1 MSTLRR
7 QMQQDMVLRGLAV
20 KTQKCYLQQVT
31 GLAKFYDRSPDVID
45 IAQVQRYLLQLIE
58 ERKLSWSSCNQAAH
72 AIRFFY
78 HVTLKR
84 PEVALDIPRPR
95 MPKKLPQIL
104 SREEV
109 FRLFDAEINLA
120 HRTLLMTIY
129 AAGLRVSEAIALQP
143 GDIDSERMTIR
154 VEQGKGAKDR
164 YTLLS
169 PNLLEQLRVYWHAFR
184 PRVWLF
190 PGRTAEQ
197 HVHIK
202 SVQRMYQR
210 AKARAGIAKRG
221 GIHALRHAFATHQLE
236 SRMDVCTIRELMGHR
251 DLSTTSRYLHL
262 TRPTAATLAATHD
275 LLRRE

>member
-1 MSTLRR
+1 MSTLRQ
-7 QMQQDMVLRGLAV
+7 QMQRDMVLRGLAV

-31 GLAKFYDRSPDVID
+31 GLAKFYHRSPDVID
-45 IAQVQRYLLQLIE
+45 VAQVQRYLLQLIE
-58 ERKLSWSSCNQAAH
+58 ERKLSWSSCHLAAH

-84 PEVALDIPRPR
+84 PEVALEIPRPR
-95 MPKKLPQIL
+95 MPKKLPEIL

-169 PNLLEQLRVYWHAFR
+169 PCLLEQLRVYWHAFR

-190 PGRTAEQ
+190 PGRAAEQ
-197 HVHIK
+197 HVHIQA
-202 SVQRMYQR
+202 VQRMYQR
-210 AKARAGIAKRG
+210 AKARVGITKRG
-221 GIHALRHAFATHQLE
+221 GIHALRHGFATHQLE
-236 SRMDVCTIRELMGHR
+236 LRMDVCTIQQLMGHR
-251 DLSTTSRYLHL
+251 GLSTTSRYLHL
-262 TRPTAATLAATHD
+262 TRPVATTLAATHD